1 MSTQID
7 QDAILEAQIQ
17 QAQKRLVAC
26 ANDPQARRAAGDLL
40 CNLIKQRSPE
50 QVARMERERGLA

>member
-17 QAQKRLVAC
+17 QAQKHLVAS
-26 ANDPQARRAAGDLL
+26 ANDPQALRAARDCLYS
-40 CNLIKQRSPE
+40 LIKQRSPE
-50 QVARMERERGLA
+50 QVARMEREKGLV